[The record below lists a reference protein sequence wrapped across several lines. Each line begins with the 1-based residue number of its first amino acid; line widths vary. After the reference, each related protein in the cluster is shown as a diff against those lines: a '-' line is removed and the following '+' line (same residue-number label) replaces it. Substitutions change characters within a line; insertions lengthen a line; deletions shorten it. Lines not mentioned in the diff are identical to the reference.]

1 MRHSR
6 YLSYSERLVIE
17 RMLKQK
23 ATQKQIAAVLGV
35 SQQAI
40 SKELQ
45 KGKYIHTGN
54 YKDCVRYSA
63 DVAQK
68 VIDEGKKNK
77 GTSCKFFELDSASVD
92 TLVYCIKKKKLS
104 PYAAL
109 RSLSDCL
116 GYCPFSLN
124 SLYKYIKRGFL
135 SGLGRHDL
143 PELWRK
149 REKKPKSRI
158 CLKKQAGKSIE
169 LRPDH
174 INDRSCFG
182 HWEGD
187 CVIGKRSGVGEVLL
201 TLTERKSR
209 FEMIFKMDYKR
220 AVSVV
225 SVLDRLSDRL
235 DFQRIFKSITFDNGS
250 EFSDSAGMEFNK
262 GVKRTDCFYAHPYS
276 SFERGT
282 NERHNRIIRR
292 FFPKG
297 ASLAAVTQE
306 NCVAVA
312 RWMNNLPRRILG
324 GLSPAEVLQNSVDSD
339 IYDMLAE
346 FF

>member
-17 RMLKQK
+17 RMLKQN
-23 ATQKQIAAVLGV
+23 ATQKQIADVLGV

-40 SKELQ
+40 SKELK

-54 YKDCVRYSA
+54 YKDFERYSA

-68 VIDEGKKNK
+68 VINDGKKNK
-77 GTSCKFFELDSASVD
+77 GRSCKFFELDSISID
-92 TLVYCIKKKKLS
+92 TLIYSIKQKKFS

-109 RSLSDCL
+109 CSLSSCL

-124 SLYKYIKRGFL
+124 SLYKYIRRGFL
-135 SGLGRHDL
+135 SGISRADL
-143 PELWRK
+143 PELCK
-149 REKKPKSRI
+149 KKEKKIHS
-158 CLKKQAGKSIE
+158 CFAVKKQAGKSIE
-169 LRPDH
+169 LRPCI
-174 INDRSCFG
+174 INNRSRFG
-182 HWEGD
+182 DWEGD
-187 CVIGKRSGVGEVLL
+187 CVIGKKSGIGEVLF
-201 TLTERKSR
+201 TLTERLTR
-209 FEMIFKMDYKR
+209 FELIFKMDYKR

-225 SVLDRLSDRL
+225 SVLDNLSCFL
-235 DFQRIFKSITFDNGS
+235 DFPKVFKSITFDNGS
-250 EFSDSAGMEFNK
+250 EFSDSAGMENCM
-262 GVKRTDCFYAHPYS
+262 GEKRTVCYFAHPYS

-297 ASLAAVTQE
+297 QSIATVTQE
-306 NCVAVA
+306 DCYFVA

-324 GLSPAEVLQNSVDSD
+324 GLSPAEMLRNIVDSD
-339 IYDMLAE
+339 IYNMLAD
-346 FF
+346 FI